1 IEEYNNNYAQVAA
14 VKKIHHVALI
24 VSDYAASKAFYCDIL
39 GLEVIAETY
48 RRERRSYKLDLKLM
62 NGNQLELFSFV
73 NPPKRLSFP
82 EACGLRHLAFA
93 VENINESVKCLQQHG
108 IDVEPVRVD
117 ALTEKKYTFFSDPD
131 GLPLELYEI

>member
-1 IEEYNNNYAQVAA
+1 MQL
-14 VKKIHHVALI
+14 KKIHHVALI

-93 VENINESVKCLQQHG
+93 VENVNESVKCLQQHR

-117 ALTEKKYTFFSDPD
+117 ALTGKKYTFFSDPD

>member
-1 IEEYNNNYAQVAA
+1 M
-14 VKKIHHVALI
+14 I

-117 ALTEKKYTFFSDPD
+117 ALTEKKYTFFADPD